1 MSTVHPFPAQVR
13 SFAAAHAHDLVRD
26 PRSIIALVASFL
38 ALIGLLW
45 GVDALVATV
54 SGTPAGVLE
63 RGLPLV
69 SSTGSMAIAFMLT
82 TVPLVR
88 HRSTGLLRALSTSP
102 ARRDAYLLGHL
113 PIRVGLVVVE
123 AAVIIALAASTVPT
137 RPLSD
142 LVAIAGTILLGGA
155 MLLGFGYLLAAR
167 LSNPDIAMQLAYLL
181 PMLALAT
188 SGALFPLAVLPE
200 WVAGLFRLL
209 PTTWIV
215 GALEATISH
224 GPQPVPLAVVWSL
237 MAACALVSGLAA
249 ARLHRWD
256 VG

>member
-1 MSTVHPFPAQVR
+1 MSTTHAFPAQVR

-26 PRSIIALVASFL
+26 PRSIIALAASFL

-45 GVDALVATV
+45 GVDVLVASA
-54 SGTPAGVLE
+54 SGSPAGVLE

-123 AAVIIALAASTVPT
+123 AAVIIALAAWTVPT
-137 RPLSD
+137 RPFAD

-167 LSNPDIAMQLAYLL
+167 LTNPDIAMQLAYLL
-181 PMLALAT
+181 PMLALTT

-200 WVAGLFRLL
+200 WVAGLFGLL

-215 GALEATISH
+215 GALEATISQ

-237 MAACALVSGLAA
+237 MAAFALVSGLAA

-256 VG
+256 AG

>member
-1 MSTVHPFPAQVR
+1 MSTTHAFPAQVR
-13 SFAAAHAHDLVRD
+13 SFAAAHARDLVRD
-26 PRSIIALVASFL
+26 PRSVIALVASFL
-38 ALIGLLW
+38 ALIALLW
-45 GVDALVATV
+45 GVDALVATA
-54 SGTPAGVLE
+54 SGAPAGVLE

-69 SSTGSMAIAFMLT
+69 SSTGSTAIAFMLT

-102 ARRDAYLLGHL
+102 ARRDAYLFGHL

-123 AAVIIALAASTVPT
+123 AAVIIALAAWTVPT

-188 SGALFPLAVLPE
+188 SGALFPLAALPE

-215 GALEATISH
+215 GALEAIISQ

-237 MAACALVSGLAA
+237 MAACAVVSGLAA
-249 ARLHRWD
+249 ARLHRWNA
-256 VG
+256 G

>member
-13 SFAAAHAHDLVRD
+13 SFAAAHARDLVRD
-26 PRSIIALVASFL
+26 PRSIIALAASFL

-45 GVDALVATV
+45 GVDALVATA

-69 SSTGSMAIAFMLT
+69 SSTGLMAIAFMLT

-102 ARRDAYLLGHL
+102 ARRDAYLFGHL
-113 PIRVGLVVVE
+113 PIRVGMVVGE
-123 AAVIIALAASTVPT
+123 AAVIIALAAWTVPT

-142 LVAIAGTILLGGA
+142 LVAVAVTMLLGGA

-188 SGALFPLAVLPE
+188 SGALFPLAILPE

-215 GALEATISH
+215 GALEAIISH
-224 GPQPVPLAVVWSL
+224 GPQTVPLAVVWSL

>member
-1 MSTVHPFPAQVR
+1 MSTTHAFPVQVR
-13 SFAAAHAHDLVRD
+13 SFAAAHARDLVRD
-26 PRSIIALVASFL
+26 PRSIIALIASFL

-45 GVDALVATV
+45 GVDVLVATA
-54 SGTPAGVLE
+54 SGSPAGVLE

-123 AAVIIALAASTVPT
+123 AAVIIALAAWTEPA
-137 RPLSD
+137 RPFAD
-142 LVAIAGTILLGGA
+142 VVAIAGTILLGGA
-155 MLLGFGYLLAAR
+155 MLLGIGYLLAAR
-167 LSNPDIAMQLAYLL
+167 LSNPDVAMQLAYLL

-200 WVAGLFRLL
+200 WVAGLFGLL

-215 GALEATISH
+215 GALEATISQ

-237 MAACALVSGLAA
+237 MAAFALLSGLAA

-256 VG
+256 AG

>member
-1 MSTVHPFPAQVR
+1 MSTTRAFPVQLR
-13 SFAAAHAHDLVRD
+13 SFAVTHARDLLRD
-26 PRSIIALVASFL
+26 PRSVIALVASFL

-45 GVDALVATV
+45 GVDALVATA
-54 SGTPAGVLE
+54 SGSPAGVLA

-69 SSTGSMAIAFMLT
+69 SSTGLMAIAFMLT

-123 AAVIIALAASTVPT
+123 AAVIIALAAWTVPT
-137 RPLSD
+137 RTFAD

-167 LSNPDIAMQLAYLL
+167 LSNPDVAMQLAYLL

-188 SGALFPLAVLPE
+188 SGALFPLTILPE

-215 GALEATISH
+215 GALEAIVSH
-224 GPQPVPLAVVWSL
+224 TRAPVPLAVVWSL
-237 MAACALVSGLAA
+237 MAVCALGSGIAA
-249 ARLHRWD
+249 DRLHRWD
-256 VG
+256 AD